1 MKIIYTVAYIGHQ
14 LANQHTTT
22 NQKQAAVMEGSMEGI
37 CNKQEAWG
45 MCDSIVLMA
54 IRCK

>member
-1 MKIIYTVAYIGHQ
+1 MVAFIGHQ

-37 CNKQEAWG
+37 FNVPDVWG
-45 MCDSIVLMA
+45 ERDA
-54 IRCK
+54 IILGAL